1 MAGKKGTSGGARKNA
16 GRKAGGHNRATI
28 EKAIIAERVMNEAA
42 MSGRKLGKEVVEEF
56 MVLFSGL
63 AGSYQPQPSVPG
75 QPVTAE
81 DMKRW
86 DTSGNAEKFDRYAD
100 RAVSAAIALAKYQ
113 SPTFKSIELAAPAP
127 QGGSTIEGQGVQRT
141 KFTLHIFGDDPR
153 NKVIEHE
160 PAKKR
165 A

>member
-1 MAGKKGTSGGARKNA
+1 MRGPSKT
-16 GRKAGGHNRATI
+16 TI
-28 EKAIIAERVMNEAA
+28 EKAVIAERVMNEAA
-42 MSGRKLGKEVVEEF
+42 MTGRKLAKEVLEEF

-63 AGSYQPQPSVPG
+63 AASYQPQASVPNAPLQAG
-75 QPVTAE
+75 

-86 DTSGNAEKFDRYAD
+86 TESGHEPFFEKYAD
-100 RAVSAAIALAKYQ
+100 KAVLAAHHLAKYQ
-113 SPTFKSIELAAPAP
+113 SPTFKAIEVHAPAP
-127 QGGSTIEGQGVQRT
+127 LIGTAGTIEGVSVQRT

-153 NKVIEHE
+153 NKVIEHD